1 MAKPDGRTDRAARI
15 SGWQAFCTVARAIA
29 VSNDNAP
36 TPASNSQEVARDA
49 QRHN

>member
-1 MAKPDGRTDRAARI
+1 MAKPDGRTDRAAQI

-29 VSNDNAP
+29 VSNDN